1 MTFKP
6 IEELTLA
13 DNFMFCHTMK
23 NEELCKELL
32 EKLLH
37 IKIER
42 IVYPEL
48 EKELSAYYESK
59 SVRLDVYVKDSDKV
73 YDIEMQNQPSNFL
86 PLRTRYYQ
94 SMIDIDNLL
103 NVVEDV
109 TAEQMDNLSK
119 GMSKDKMK
127 SLLRSSHDEKPSLYP
142 H

>member
-1 MTFKP
+1 MPFKP

-48 EKELSAYYESK
+48 EKELTAYYESK
-59 SVRLDVYVKDSDKV
+59 SVRLDVYVKDSNKV
-73 YDIEMQNQPSNFL
+73 YDIEMQNQPTNFL

-94 SMIDIDNLL
+94 SMIDVDN
-103 NVVEDV
+103 
-109 TAEQMDNLSK
+109 
-119 GMSKDKMK
+119 
-127 SLLRSSHDEKPSLYP
+127 Y
-142 H
+142 